1 MTTFSRKS
9 SWIHKFIQLVSTH
22 LHLRFN
28 NQTAN
33 AMGCFASRNNG
44 IEIVVS
50 VAEATS
56 TSRIRD
62 IPLSHEQKC
71 ILRQFWQLIE
81 RHREESVWTV
91 SVLNTRYLW
100 FVVFHFLKKKTVE
113 SRVDISFFMKITY
126 HY

>member
-1 MTTFSRKS
+1 MLVDIETHPSSQRMTTFSRES

-28 NQTAN
+28 DQTVN
-33 AMGCFASRNNG
+33 AMGCFASRNNR

-71 ILRQFWQLIE
+71 ILREFWQLIE
-81 RHREESVWTV
+81 PIKSVIGKK
-91 SVLNTRYLW
+91 
-100 FVVFHFLKKKTVE
+100 VFG
-113 SRVDISFFMKITY
+113 R
-126 HY
+126 

>member
-9 SWIHKFIQLVSTH
+9 SWIHIFIQLVSTH

-33 AMGCFASRNNG
+33 AMGCFASRNNR

-71 ILRQFWQLIE
+71 ILREFWQLIE
-81 RHREESVWTV
+81 PIKSVIGKK
-91 SVLNTRYLW
+91 
-100 FVVFHFLKKKTVE
+100 VFE
-113 SRVDISFFMKITY
+113 R
-126 HY
+126 

>member
-1 MTTFSRKS
+1 MLVDIETHPSSQRMTTFSRES

-22 LHLRFN
+22 LHFRFN
-28 NQTAN
+28 DQTVN
-33 AMGCFASRNNG
+33 AMGCFASRNNR

-71 ILRQFWQLIE
+71 ILREFWQLIE
-81 RHREESVWTV
+81 PIKSVIGKK
-91 SVLNTRYLW
+91 
-100 FVVFHFLKKKTVE
+100 VF
-113 SRVDISFFMKITY
+113 RR
-126 HY
+126 